1 MALRLAKAKTVPAV
15 EAKGIGFSFGPLR
28 VLRGVTLSV
37 ERGSVLTVFGPN
49 GAGKTTLLKIL
60 AGLLRPS
67 AGAVRVEGVE
77 LSEDPAAF
85 RKLIGVISHYPYL
98 YPQLTGRENLEFYA
112 RLYGLRQ
119 PKTDARDML
128 ETMGLSSAMNRQVSG
143 YSRGMLQRLAVG
155 RALLHG
161 PRVLLL
167 DEPFTGLDHEARE
180 NLTALLRTLR
190 SDDRTVLMTT
200 HDLDGGLDLADR
212 VAVLSGG
219 SLVVDLPAA
228 GLDPA
233 GFLALYDEAVAKGR
247 ALATGGQARE
257 RGRVGERGRS

>member
-1 MALRLAKAKTVPAV
+1 MPQLVIRPVAAETVPAI
-15 EAKGIGFSFGPLR
+15 EAESIGFSFGPLR

-49 GAGKTTLLKIL
+49 GAGKTTFLKIL
-60 AGLLRPS
+60 AGLLRPA
-67 AGAVRVEGVE
+67 AGEVRIEGVRLE
-77 LSEDPAAF
+77 EDPVAF
-85 RKLIGVISHYPYL
+85 RRQIGVISHHPYL

-119 PKTDARDML
+119 PRADARDTL
-128 ETMGLSSAMNRQVSG
+128 ERMGLSSAMDRQVST

-167 DEPFTGLDHEARE
+167 DEPFTGLDQEARE
-180 NLTALLRTLR
+180 HLTTLLRALR
-190 SDDRTVLMTT
+190 SRDRAVLMTT

-219 SLVVDLPAA
+219 RLVVDLPAA

-233 GFLALYDEAVAKGR
+233 AFPALYNDAVARGR
-247 ALATGGQARE
+247 APA
-257 RGRVGERGRS
+257 